1 LYAQKYEP
9 QSFRFCILFLFF
21 NPTPTIVQ
29 LRTVCFLFSSG
40 LFNPMMAM
48 SGALHP
54 LLLGSQLSLANPLLA
69 SWLAGHQGGATIANS
84 QDPSPAG
91 FSSALVSRYPKTT
104 FLSFYYEKLQLKR
117 KLKSKRYLSRP
128 IYTDCTVRN
137 ILLWLGFIHVKS
149 SSGM

>member
-1 LYAQKYEP
+1 MPDSSSSYELLTDLD
-9 QSFRFCILFLFF
+9 SWVRCTHRNMNHSHLDFAYFF
-21 NPTPTIVQ
+21 NTTPTIVK

-69 SWLAGHQGGATIANS
+69 SWLAGHQGGATVANS

-91 FSSALVSRYPKTT
+91 FSSALVSRYKDNF
-104 FLSFYYEKLQLKR
+104 FLL
-117 KLKSKRYLSRP
+117 
-128 IYTDCTVRN
+128 
-137 ILLWLGFIHVKS
+137 LLWKITIENKFKIYKELVADSQQWLYS
-149 SSGM
+149 S